1 METDRRRNA
10 ISLME
15 SQIHKSVIQSFSFL
29 LCFKIVFRERVS
41 NPGQLAHPV
50 SIDIGI
56 GGCVGGK
63 IEIVTYRHVIRNDI
77 NVSWETFLAVSEKQ
91 EFRDFMQTMRK
102 TESVSNREISW
113 WLQSDPL
120 FASENRRYF
129 ISFGG
134 KYARRQNES
143 YIWYIKT
150 SVFPFFYYM
159 PLHIFIRVSP
169 FFFPP
174 FSSSF
179 FFFFFFRYS
188 AFEICSHETRHS
200 FNHSRIMSMCFLP
213 RKRTDFFRSRFEYR
227 TRWKP

>member
-1 METDRRRNA
+1 M
-10 ISLME
+10 ISTFRGKL
-15 SQIHKSVIQSFSFL
+15 FL
-29 LCFKIVFRERVS
+29 
-41 NPGQLAHPV
+41 P
-50 SIDIGI
+50 
-56 GGCVGGK
+56 
-63 IEIVTYRHVIRNDI
+63 
-77 NVSWETFLAVSEKQ
+77 VSEKQ

-129 ISFGG
+129 ISFRG

-150 SVFPFFYYM
+150 SVFPFFIM

-174 FSSSF
+174 LSLLPFPFSLFFLSSLF
-179 FFFFFFRYS
+179 FSRYS
-188 AFEICSHETRHS
+188 AFEICSHETPRHS
-200 FNHSRIMSMCFLP
+200 FNHSRIMSMCFLS
-213 RKRTDFFRSRFEYR
+213 RKRTDFFRSRFECR

>member
-1 METDRRRNA
+1 
-10 ISLME
+10 ME

-56 GGCVGGK
+56 GGQGVGGK

-129 ISFGG
+129 ISFRG

-150 SVFPFFYYM
+150 SVFPFFIM

-169 FFFPP
+169 FFFPS

-179 FFFFFFRYS
+179 SFFSFYSFLFFLFFFD
-188 AFEICSHETRHS
+188 IQ
-200 FNHSRIMSMCFLP
+200 P
-213 RKRTDFFRSRFEYR
+213 SRFAA
-227 TRWKP
+227 TRCRAIPLIIHE

>member
-1 METDRRRNA
+1 M
-10 ISLME
+10 
-15 SQIHKSVIQSFSFL
+15 
-29 LCFKIVFRERVS
+29 
-41 NPGQLAHPV
+41 
-50 SIDIGI
+50 
-56 GGCVGGK
+56 GGVGGK

-129 ISFGG
+129 ISFRG

-150 SVFPFFYYM
+150 SVFPFFYYASSHFYSC
-159 PLHIFIRVSP
+159 LSFL
-169 FFFPP
+169 
-174 FSSSF
+174 FSSVLFFLFLSF
-179 FFFFFFRYS
+179 SFFFRYS

-227 TRWKP
+227 TR

>member
-1 METDRRRNA
+1 
-10 ISLME
+10 
-15 SQIHKSVIQSFSFL
+15 
-29 LCFKIVFRERVS
+29 
-41 NPGQLAHPV
+41 
-50 SIDIGI
+50 
-56 GGCVGGK
+56 
-63 IEIVTYRHVIRNDI
+63 
-77 NVSWETFLAVSEKQ
+77 
-91 EFRDFMQTMRK
+91 MQTMRK

-129 ISFGG
+129 ISFRG

-150 SVFPFFYYM
+150 SVFPFFIM

-169 FFFPP
+169 FFFPS

-179 FFFFFFRYS
+179 SFFSFFSFLFFLFFFRYS
-188 AFEICSHETRHS
+188 AFEICSHEMPRHS
-200 FNHSRIMSMCFLP
+200 FNHSRIMSMCFLS